1 MLVCTSGFLMVF
13 SQPIDAYSLH
23 TLCINRLQRD
33 GVLPG
38 DKSKS
43 NRIRV
48 VWGQGR
54 RNIKHVV

>member
-1 MLVCTSGFLMVF
+1 MVI

-23 TLCINRLQRD
+23 TLFINRLQRD

-38 DKSKS
+38 DKSKG